1 MSGNPIWF
9 SCSASTAL
17 STSYASA
24 EVGELTGTDSR
35 AKPIPTEAYL
45 YRLEA
50 TLTSISSA
58 TTLTWYAAKD
68 SAGEKP
74 ITPAVD
80 VTILDADSDGA
91 GGCNTIINSAIA
103 FDSDSAGGSL
113 FVHAK
118 TDAGTASAVYRIT
131 WEAR

>member
-17 STSYASA
+17 TTSYASA

-58 TTLTWYAAKD
+58 TKLTWFVAKD

-74 ITPAVD
+74 ITPAVE
-80 VTILDADSDGA
+80 VTILDADSDGS
-91 GGCNTIINSAIA
+91 GGCSTALDTAIA
-103 FDSDSAGGSL
+103 LDADSAGGSL
-113 FVHAK
+113 YVHAK
-118 TDAGTASAVYRIT
+118 TDAGTATAVFRIT
-131 WEAR
+131 HESR